1 MDDASIA
8 ASLPDLSPTL
18 DDLLRRDEAERLAEE
33 HWFWLESLLH
43 KIYVDA
49 MVHGY
54 GHGYEHGL
62 EAKERQ

>member
-1 MDDASIA
+1 MAEDA
-8 ASLPDLSPTL
+8 PDSALHP
-18 DDLLRRDEAERLAEE
+18 DEAKRLAEE
-33 HWFWLESLLH
+33 HWLWLESLLH

-62 EAKERQ
+62 EVKERQ